1 MEFIDIGANLTHS
14 AFRHDLPQVLQAA
27 MEVGVSRLIV
37 TGTDDEGNRQAQA
50 LVQQYPGQLF
60 ATAGVH
66 PHHAGDYTDAS
77 DSLIRE
83 LAKTGRIVAIGE
95 CGLDYN
101 RNYSPHPAQRE
112 TFEKQLRIAAEHQI
126 PIFAHMRDAYD
137 EFAVILKDYR
147 AHLSAV
153 VAHCFTG
160 EAHEL
165 EGLLGL
171 DCYIGLTGWI
181 CDERRGYHLHGYIHR
196 IPADRLMIETDAP
209 YLLPRD
215 LHARPRD
222 RRNVPAYL
230 PHIAQVI
237 ASILNKPVEQLA
249 EETTATAHRFFRL
262 NQYANG

>member
-14 AFRHDLPQVLQAA
+14 CFSHDLPQVLQAA
-27 MEVGVSRLIV
+27 AEQGVSRLIV
-37 TGTDDEGNRQAQA
+37 TGTNDEGNRHAQE
-50 LVQQYPGQLF
+50 LIRQYPGQLS

-77 DSLIRE
+77 DTLIRE
-83 LAKTGRIVAIGE
+83 LAEAGRIVAVGE

-112 TFEKQLRIAAEHQI
+112 TFEKQLRIAADYQM
-126 PIFAHMRDAYD
+126 PVFTHMRDAYD
-137 EFAVILKDYR
+137 ELVAILKDYR
-147 AHLSAV
+147 SDLPAV

-160 EAHEL
+160 EECEL
-165 EGLLGL
+165 EGLLEL
-171 DCYIGLTGWI
+171 DCHIGLTGWI
-181 CDERRGYHLHGYIHR
+181 CDERRGHHLHSCIHH

-215 LHARPRD
+215 LPDRPKD

-237 ASILNKPVEQLA
+237 ADVLNKPVEQLA
-249 EETTATAHRFFRL
+249 EETTATALIFFRL
-262 NQYANG
+262 NQHAGG